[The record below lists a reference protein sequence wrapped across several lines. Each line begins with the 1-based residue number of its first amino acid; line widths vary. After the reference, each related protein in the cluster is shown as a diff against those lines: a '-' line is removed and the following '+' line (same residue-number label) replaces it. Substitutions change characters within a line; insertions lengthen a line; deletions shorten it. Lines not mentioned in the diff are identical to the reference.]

1 MLLDLFGT
9 LVDFQSVFVS
19 TLERILVDAGIEDRR
34 EDFRKRWSRFVFQGQ
49 SEGTFITVRQDFED
63 SLVAV
68 LRQLGR
74 EGDLASYSHTVID
87 DMFEQLRE
95 AELFPEVPAVIAEV
109 EAQGIPWAIVSNI
122 DEEELRAIVAN
133 QGLHPAVSVSS
144 ERVRSYKPDR
154 AIFQKALDELGI
166 PASRVVHVGDS
177 PKADVAG
184 ATGAGLTAL
193 WVNRHGM
200 DFPGELPRPRWV
212 LPDLIGLP
220 ELLLEK

>member
-1 MLLDLFGT
+1 VLLDLFGT

-34 EDFRKRWSRFVFQGQ
+34 EDFRRRWSRFVFQGQ

-68 LRQLGR
+68 LHQLGR

-122 DEEELRAIVAN
+122 DEAELRAI
-133 QGLHPAVSVSS
+133 QETGTRI
-144 ERVRSYKPDR
+144 E
-154 AIFQKALDELGI
+154 
-166 PASRVVHVGDS
+166 SRVTS
-177 PKADVAG
+177 
-184 ATGAGLTAL
+184 
-193 WVNRHGM
+193 
-200 DFPGELPRPRWV
+200 
-212 LPDLIGLP
+212 
-220 ELLLEK
+220 ELLETIFASFAANRRRRCDEANLVGADSKCMHHSS